1 MKSLTQHITEKL
13 VLKSNSKIR
22 KSIYNDFEY
31 VDLALPSGTL
41 WAKCNIGAK
50 NETDAG
56 DYFAWGETETK
67 DTYNWNT
74 YKFGN
79 TDNILKYNES
89 DKLTVLE
96 NEDDAAY
103 KILGSECSIPTIMQ
117 FLELKEKTKKE
128 FVFNYKES
136 GVNGFLLTSKY
147 NDNTLFFP
155 VCGYKLGKKLYEENN
170 EGFYHTTA
178 LHQDDIL
185 KCYNFSLRKHTPFI
199 LEHAIRTYG
208 ASIRAVKTL

>member
-13 VLKSNSKIR
+13 VLTNNSKIR
-22 KSIYNDFEY
+22 KSIDNGFEY
-31 VDLALPSGTL
+31 VDLELPSGTL

-50 NETDAG
+50 HETDSG

-89 DKLTVLE
+89 DKLALLE

-103 KILGSECSIPTIMQ
+103 KILGNDWSIPTIMQ

-128 FVFNYKES
+128 FVVNYKKS

-155 VCGYKLGKKLYEENN
+155 VCGYKLGTKLYEENN
-170 EGFYHTTA
+170 EGFYHTIS

-185 KCYNFSLRKHTPFI
+185 KCYNFSLHKHTPFI

-208 ASIRAVKTL
+208 SSIRAVKTL